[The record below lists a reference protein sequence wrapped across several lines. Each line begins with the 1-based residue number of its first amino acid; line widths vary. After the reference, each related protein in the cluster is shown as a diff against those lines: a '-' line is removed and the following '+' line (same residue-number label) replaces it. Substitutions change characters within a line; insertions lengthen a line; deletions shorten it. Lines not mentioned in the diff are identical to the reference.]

1 MKINSIVYNNLYG
14 EKKNGYIFTCMTD
27 SICCTPETNTTL
39 KVNYTPIKF
48 KKKKK
53 KEREERERLR
63 AESKHS
69 TARSQG
75 PTRLQEFL

>member
-1 MKINSIVYNNLYG
+1 MD
-14 EKKNGYIFTCMTD
+14 IFTCMTD
-27 SICCTPETNTTL
+27 SICYTPETNTTL

-48 KKKKK
+48 KKKK
-53 KEREERERLR
+53 REERERLR